1 MKTNNEQL
9 TLQQQRFCDEYLV
22 SFNAFQSARK
32 AGYSEHT
39 ARKCELLHL
48 PKVQAYLQT
57 GMKRTSERLE
67 ISHDMI
73 LRELAKV
80 AFANMGD
87 YYDENA
93 VLKPMN
99 ELTPDQKAAICHYQL
114 IDCVGEYGERAG
126 KLSKIK
132 LHNKMSALDKI
143 ARHTGFYAASGKKKD
158 SCVLPVT
165 GCGEEAVAET
175 ELQPVTKVEGTE
187 ETPAAGGGVVGDN
200 INNGGVDENILTL
213 SHPVGMEDGRGKME
227 DGIEN
232 ILTLSPLVEQ
242 GTKSKEQREE
252 NEVGLTISSL
262 WVRESGNRVAISH

>member
-22 SFNAFQSARK
+22 SFNAFQSALK

-48 PKVQAYLQT
+48 PKVQAYLQA

-114 IDCVGEYGERAG
+114 IDCVGDYGERAG
-126 KLSKIK
+126 ELSKIK

-143 ARHTGFYAASGKKKD
+143 ARHTGFYLAASQGKREARSGKQEAE
-158 SCVLPVT
+158 SRGV
-165 GCGEEAVAET
+165 EESSSS
-175 ELQPVTKVEGTE
+175 ELQEVEALQTSVNDE
-187 ETPAAGGGVVGDN
+187 VVGEN
-200 INNGGVDENILTL
+200 TNNGGEEESITKMQEPREEVSCENILTL

-227 DGIEN
+227 NGVEN
-232 ILTLSPLVEQ
+232 ILTLSPLLR
-242 GTKSKEQREE
+242 QRSERKL
-252 NEVGLTISSL
+252 VSY
-262 WVRESGNRVAISH
+262 